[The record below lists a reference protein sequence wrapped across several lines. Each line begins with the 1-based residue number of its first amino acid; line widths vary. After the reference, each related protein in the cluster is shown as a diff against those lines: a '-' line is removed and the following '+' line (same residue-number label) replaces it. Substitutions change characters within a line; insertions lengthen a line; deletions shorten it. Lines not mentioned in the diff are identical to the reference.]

1 MAISHGH
8 CQSKN
13 KTYDNEILRVSKPK
27 SPHRTPDSNRIK
39 RVTALTPRQTQRWGK
54 DIEENINDFLH
65 IFLSKTNNSNQCSN
79 NQ

>member
-39 RVTALTPRQTQRWGK
+39 LVHCNRPDATSDPTVG
-54 DIEENINDFLH
+54 
-65 IFLSKTNNSNQCSN
+65 
-79 NQ
+79 